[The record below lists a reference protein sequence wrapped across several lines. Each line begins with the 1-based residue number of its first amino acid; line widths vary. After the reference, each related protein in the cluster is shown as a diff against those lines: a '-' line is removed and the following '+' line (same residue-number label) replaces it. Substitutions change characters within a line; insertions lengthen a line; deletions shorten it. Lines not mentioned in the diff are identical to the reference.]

1 VLGGQAVLG
10 FAARQRLNGDHHQG
24 LNRLRY
30 PLNYTGSFFI
40 ALFIVVGHYVGG
52 LGNYMMVLLGFLVLP
67 FADARVGYSRWPS
80 ESALER
86 ITDQHGRHYERA
98 LFSAAFVDIALVIW
112 SLWVVSHETLM
123 WWEMLG
129 FTVSIGLFS
138 GYIGIVVAHEMMHRS
153 DAAHRRLGWVL
164 MSLVLYPHFCIEH
177 VFGHHPRVATLDDPA
192 TARRGES
199 FYRFLPR
206 STFGGIASA
215 WRIERERLARIG
227 SGAVSFRNDLLRCY
241 ALIAL
246 GLWGVWAVFGP
257 TVLGFFLGQAAVAVT
272 LLEGINYL
280 EHYGLLRPLRDNGRP
295 VPVGPEHS
303 WNSSHFL
310 TNINLFNL
318 GRHPEHH
325 MQGNRAFYR
334 LRHFDEAPQLPYGY
348 ATMFLIA
355 LVPPLWFRTMN
366 GRLDAYLGARRE
378 ESSDAPISAML

>member
-1 VLGGQAVLG
+1 M
-10 FAARQRLNGDHHQG
+10 
-24 LNRLRY
+24 RY

-52 LGNYMMVLLGFLVLP
+52 VGNYVMIALGFLVLP

-80 ESALER
+80 DSALER
-86 ITDQHGRHYERA
+86 ITERQARAYERA
-98 LFSAAFVDIALVIW
+98 LFSAAFVDIALMIW
-112 SLWVVSHETLM
+112 ALWVVSRETM
-123 WWEMLG
+123 AGWEMLG

-164 MSLVLYPHFCIEH
+164 MSLALYPHFCIEH
-177 VFGHHPRVATLDDPA
+177 VFGHHPRVATREDPA

-206 STFGGIASA
+206 SVFMGIASA
-215 WRIERERLARIG
+215 WRIERERLAREG
-227 SGAVSFRNDLLRCY
+227 RGAISSRNGLLVAY

-246 GLWGVWAVFGP
+246 GLAGLWIGFGP
-257 TVLGFFLGQAAVAVT
+257 AVLGFFVAQAVVAIL

-355 LVPPLWFRTMN
+355 LVPPLWFRIMDR
-366 GRLDAYLGARRE
+366 RLDAYRGARRE
-378 ESSDAPISAML
+378 ESSDAPINAML